1 MSAARL
7 DTHLKQSSAL
17 PRDLLAR
24 AARLA
29 ELDRALALW
38 LAPRGPW
45 ARQVS
50 LANIR
55 APQATLIVSS
65 ATAATPLRYCQQDLL
80 SWLSEQA
87 GEQLS
92 RLQISVQALP
102 GRREGGV

>member
-1 MSAARL
+1 LSAGRL

-24 AARLA
+24 ATRLA
-29 ELDRALALW
+29 ELNQALAAW

-55 APQATLIVSS
+55 APQVTLIVGN
-65 ATAATPLRYCQQDLL
+65 ATAATPLRYCQQDIL

-87 GEQLS
+87 GERLS
-92 RLQISVQALP
+92 RLQINVQALP